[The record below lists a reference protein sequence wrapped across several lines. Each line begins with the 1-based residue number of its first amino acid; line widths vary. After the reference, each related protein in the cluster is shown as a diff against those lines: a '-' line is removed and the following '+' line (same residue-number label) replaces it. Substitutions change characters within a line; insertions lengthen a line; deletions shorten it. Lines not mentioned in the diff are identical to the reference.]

1 MLALIDAG
9 LDVSVPFGENCRC
22 DLVIDRAGRL
32 YASSGVVHLVP
43 IEDVVTRSGAYLR
56 VEPPLSGQRPRIRYA
71 RDYEIALV
79 GCVALAGVALRP

>member
-32 YASSGVVHLVP
+32 TRAQGLCISLL
-43 IEDVVTRSGAYLR
+43 IEDVGTRSGAYLR
-56 VEPPLSGQRPRIRYA
+56 VEPPLSGQRRRIRYA

-79 GCVALAGVALRP
+79 ECVALAGVALRP